1 MPDFS
6 VRTMAKAST
15 RAPVLGPAFI
25 RLLARFGDADLPRT
39 PPILTERLAQWFDWN
54 RAITLSR
61 ALDNRL
67 PAPADGP
74 AFDTAQEA
82 ECARLRR
89 SLLDTI
95 DADVDLSAPRRKD
108 ASAANVD
115 PGYLPYRQ
123 HCLAAQRAMQAA
135 TGLLRG
141 RLRDMLAL
149 QSPAKARLAEVDAVM
164 EATLSPREQAL
175 LAIVPGLLGLHFQRL
190 RDAGAPDT
198 PDTAADAADD
208 TPAAP
213 AAGPWLARFRQ
224 DMRTALLAE
233 LDVRFHPIDGLLAAL
248 RTR

>member
-1 MPDFS
+1 
-6 VRTMAKAST
+6 MAKAST

-39 PPILTERLAQWFDWN
+39 PPVLTERLAQWFDWN

-67 PAPADGP
+67 PAAADGP

-198 PDTAADAADD
+198 PDTAAADAADG

>member
-1 MPDFS
+1 MADMALFLGALLIVYVVPGPD
-6 VRTMAKAST
+6 M
-15 RAPVLGPAFI
+15 I
-25 RLLARFGDADLPRT
+25 LLL
-39 PPILTERLAQWFDWN
+39 E
-54 RAITLSR
+54 
-61 ALDNRL
+61 
-67 PAPADGP
+67 
-74 AFDTAQEA
+74 
-82 ECARLRR
+82 
-89 SLLDTI
+89 
-95 DADVDLSAPRRKD
+95 
-108 ASAANVD
+108 
-115 PGYLPYRQ
+115 
-123 HCLAAQRAMQAA
+123 

-175 LAIVPGLLGLHFQRL
+175 LAIVPGLLGVHFQRL

>member
-39 PPILTERLAQWFDWN
+39 PPVLTERLAQWFDWN

-67 PAPADGP
+67 PEAADGP
-74 AFDTAQEA
+74 GFDDAQEA

-89 SLLDTI
+89 SLREAI

-108 ASAANVD
+108 ASAAAVD

-123 HCLAAQRAMQAA
+123 HCLAMQRAMQAA

-175 LAIVPGLLGLHFQRL
+175 LAVVPGLLGLHYQRL
-190 RDAGAPDT
+190 RDAALPEPTG
-198 PDTAADAADD
+198 ADAPDD
-208 TPAAP
+208 TPATP

-233 LDVRFHPIDGLLAAL
+233 LEVRFHPIDGLLAAL